1 MSYLLDTHTLLWWL
15 SENLLLSTQA
25 KKIISTPQ
33 NLIFVSA
40 VSAWEISIKKAIG
53 KLEAPD
59 DLEQAIAYNNFT
71 PLEITIRDGI
81 LAGQLPN
88 HHNDPFDRMLIAQ
101 AMNNNLT
108 IITKDSQILQYQV
121 KTILA

>member
-15 SENLLLSTQA
+15 SENPILSKQA
-25 KKIISTPQ
+25 KTIISTPK

-59 DLEQAIAYNNFT
+59 DLEQAITYNNFT
-71 PLEITIRDGI
+71 PLEITIKDGN
-81 LAGQLPN
+81 LAGKLSN
-88 HHNDPFDRMLIAQ
+88 YHNDPFDRMLIAQ

-108 IITKDSQILQYQV
+108 IITKDSKIPQYKV